1 MSLPA
6 ITLTG
11 NAVAD
16 AELRFTASGVAVA
29 TVRVACSSRKKVGD
43 EWVDGDSCFLDVKA
57 WKQLAENVAESVTKG
72 TTVTVVGELKQRSYE
87 TNSGEKRT
95 VYEVTARSVAID
107 LGRQIAQPN
116 KASRSGSQTDARK
129 LDDPW
134 SSGPVGGVEDAPF

>member
-1 MSLPA
+1 MSLPH

-11 NAVAD
+11 NAVGD

-43 EWVDGDSCFLDVKA
+43 QWEDGDSCFLDVKV
-57 WKQLAENVAESVTKG
+57 WKQAAENVAECVVKG
-72 TTVTVVGELKQRSYE
+72 TTITVTGELKQREYE

-95 VYEVTARSVAID
+95 VYEVAARSVAID

-129 LDDPW
+129 VDDPW
-134 SSGPVGGVEDAPF
+134 ATANEAVQNAPF